1 MIRPLHERARSL
13 RELADFLGVE
23 CHVDALV
30 SGATHSSNEVLEGD
44 LFLAIPGA
52 LTHGARFADQAV
64 ERGAVAVLTDAE
76 GAAMVRGV
84 PSLVVND
91 VRSAAGL
98 ASAWIY
104 GEPTKDLECVG
115 ITGTNGK
122 TTTSYLV
129 YQILQKAGR
138 ESALIGT
145 IETRLGQEK
154 IESSRTTPEAPE
166 FQSLAAIARER
177 HMRHLVAEV
186 SSHSIALKRVKGAHF
201 KVVAFTNLSQ
211 DHLDFHPSMDHYFQT
226 KAALFTHEYGE
237 IAIINI
243 DDSYGAKLADSCEL
257 PYLSTSRSNVKAD
270 WHFTRIEENVGATEF
285 SMRGRGGIL
294 IESKTHLQGGYNL
307 DNLLMAVAITEYLGI
322 DPIEI
327 ATLIPELVGAP
338 GRLEAVALGQPFKAF
353 VDYAHSPDAVE
364 NVLKAVRQ
372 ITDGKIIAVLGCGGD
387 RDASKRPLMGRALK
401 EMSDIAIFTSDN
413 PRSEHPATILEQMV
427 SEVEISSPSCII
439 EDRRGAIE
447 HAVALA
453 STGDTVII
461 LGKGHETGQE
471 VHGVVTPFDDRLVL
485 AHAIE
490 AKP

>member
-1 MIRPLHERARSL
+1 MIRPIHERTRSL
-13 RELADFLGVE
+13 RELATFLGVE
-23 CHVDALV
+23 CSADVHL
-30 SGATHSSNEVLEGD
+30 SGATHSSNEVAPGD
-44 LFLAIPGA
+44 LFIAIPGA
-52 LTHGARFADQAV
+52 LTHGARFVDQAAQ
-64 ERGAVAVLTDAE
+64 RGAVAVLTDSA
-76 GAAMVRGV
+76 GAALSHNL
-84 PSLVVND
+84 PTLVVND
-91 VRSAAGL
+91 VRGAAGL

-104 GEPTKDLECVG
+104 GEPTKELECVG

-129 YQILQKAGR
+129 YQLLEKAGR

-154 IESSRTTPEAPE
+154 VESSRTTPEAAE

-186 SSHSIALKRVKGAHF
+186 SSHSIALKRVKGSHF
-201 KVVAFTNLSQ
+201 KIVAFTNLTQ
-211 DHLDFHPSMDHYFQT
+211 DHLDFHPSMEHYFLT
-226 KAALFTHEYGE
+226 KAALFTHEYAE
-237 IAIINI
+237 MAAINI
-243 DDSYGAKLADSCEL
+243 DDEYGLKLSHMCEL
-257 PYLSTSRSNVKAD
+257 PFLSISRTNVKTD
-270 WHFTRIEENVGATEF
+270 WHYTRIEGHETRTEF
-285 SMRGRGGIL
+285 AMRGRGGIL
-294 IESKTHLQGGYNL
+294 IESATHLQGGYNL
-307 DNLLMAVAITEYLGI
+307 DNLLMAVAIVEYLGI

-327 ATLIPELVGAP
+327 AAVIPELRGAP
-338 GRLEAVALGQPFKAF
+338 GRLEPVTLGQSFKAF

-364 NVLKAVRQ
+364 NVLAAVRQ
-372 ITDGKIIAVLGCGGD
+372 ITPGKVIAVLGCGGD
-387 RDASKRPLMGRALK
+387 RDISKRPLMGRALYDK
-401 EMSDIAIFTSDN
+401 SDIAIFTSDN

-427 SEVEISSPSCII
+427 ATVDISAPSCII

-453 STGDTVII
+453 GSGDTVII
-461 LGKGHETGQE
+461 LGKGHETCQE